1 VGSVNL
7 PPREGD
13 VYVFGQPPTGGI
25 GIDHWKVNYV
35 EIAPYAFSEINL
47 GKLTLTPGLRLEP
60 TVLDGNLKNPHSDIA
75 PNIGWSRLDT
85 VQNPVPWK
93 SGVGGILRYMPN
105 PRLSASYKAT
115 PRLAF
120 TAGAGVYGQPPQ
132 PEELSP
138 VYGNPRLGS
147 SSAVHFTGGS
157 SYRLTGTL
165 GLEVVG
171 FYKKLYDLV
180 ARNALPSPPVGQ
192 ALEQTGIGRSYGGQV
207 LLRQELVKGF
217 FGWLSYSLIRSER
230 KDRPDTAWRLLD
242 YDQTHVFALLASYE
256 IRQGFQAGFRF
267 RYTTGAPR
275 TPVVGAYT
283 NTAGQNEPIFG
294 VQNSIRLPAFYSLD
308 IRVEKMFVW
317 GRTKL
322 NLFLDVQNVTNRKS
336 PEEIAYSP
344 DFSKRDY
351 ISGLPTLAVMGARVE
366 F

>member
-1 VGSVNL
+1 
-7 PPREGD
+7 
-13 VYVFGQPPTGGI
+13 
-25 GIDHWKVNYV
+25 
-35 EIAPYAFSEINL
+35 
-47 GKLTLTPGLRLEP
+47 
-60 TVLDGNLKNPHSDIA
+60 
-75 PNIGWSRLDT
+75 
-85 VQNPVPWK
+85 
-93 SGVGGILRYMPN
+93 
-105 PRLSASYKAT
+105 
-115 PRLAF
+115 
-120 TAGAGVYGQPPQ
+120 
-132 PEELSP
+132 
-138 VYGNPRLGS
+138 
-147 SSAVHFTGGS
+147 
-157 SYRLTGTL
+157 
-165 GLEVVG
+165 
-171 FYKKLYDLV
+171 
-180 ARNALPSPPVGQ
+180 
-192 ALEQTGIGRSYGGQV
+192 V

-242 YDQTHVFALLASYE
+242 YDQTHVLALLASYE

-275 TPVVGAYT
+275 TPVLGAYT

-294 VQNSIRLPAFYSLD
+294 AQNSIRLPAFYSLD